1 MWRRSLVV
9 RPVDDSE
16 LTRFAAELSTH
27 HWLGPRL
34 SGRIAR
40 YVATVDDEWVALAGF
55 GSAAL
60 RVPVREQFLGWDE
73 QTRSR
78 RLGLV
83 AASQRLCVLPA
94 GRWPNL
100 ASAVLARCLR
110 RLCGDYRRRYGQPV
124 LAVETFTD
132 PARHVGTCYAAA
144 GFSAVGATAG
154 FGRIRGGRLV
164 HGQPKTY
171 WIRPLHRRGLGVLTG
186 CFDSPLAGAVTAR
199 PVIDLN
205 TVDIDGDGGL
215 LSALARLGEHRSTR
229 GVRHDLPALL
239 AVATAAVLSGADGYA
254 AIADYAANL
263 PQAALV
269 RLGIRYRQRGWHVA
283 PSHPTLRRTLR
294 AVNTELLDTV
304 VSDWLWQQAHRGAI
318 PPAAMRRLAAAA
330 GTPAATG
337 TPLRLFIPIV
347 AGPRQLAYATTTGK
361 ISKAGRVDR
370 IDAGVGSSPR

>member
-1 MWRRSLVV
+1 MV
-9 RPVDDSE
+9 RPVEDSE
-16 LTRFAAELSTH
+16 LTRFGAELSAH

-34 SGRIAR
+34 SGRVAR
-40 YVATVDDEWVALAGF
+40 YVATVDGEWVALAGF

-78 RLGLV
+78 RLGLI
-83 AASQRLCVLPA
+83 AANQRLCVLPA
-94 GRWPNL
+94 GRWTNL

-132 PARHVGTCYAAA
+132 PARHAGTCYAAA
-144 GFSAVGATAG
+144 GFTAVGATAG

-171 WIRPLHRRGLGVLTG
+171 WIRPLHRRGLCVLTG
-186 CFDSPLAGAVTAR
+186 CFDSPLAGEITAR

-215 LSALARLGEHRSTR
+215 LDALARLGEHRSTR

-239 AVATAAVLSGADGYA
+239 AVATAAVLSGAGGYA

-263 PQAALV
+263 PQPALV
-269 RLGIRYRQRGWHVA
+269 RLGIRYRQRGWHIP

-294 AVNTELLDTV
+294 AVDIDLLDTV
-304 VSDWLWQQAHRGAI
+304 ISDWLWRQARRGAI
-318 PPAAMRRLAAAA
+318 PPAALRRLAA
-330 GTPAATG
+330 GPPAATATNG
-337 TPLRLFIPIV
+337 TRLRLFAPIV
-347 AGPRQLAYATTTGK
+347 AGTRTPAGDSINADPARQRA
-361 ISKAGRVDR
+361 
-370 IDAGVGSSPR
+370 